1 MLCKAIGL
9 CHHSFAVEQ
18 GLATSRI
25 ADMRVWLSVALAGS
39 VAMLHAACEPQNR
52 QAISTPEQV
61 GEFQAPGLFSIG
73 LPSKDCEWR
82 SLKTDESGGI
92 KAHFFTCL
100 SADET
105 VKIVLIVEERKAEDD
120 KTRRAALAAYWNT
133 LVQGLK
139 DKGYR
144 ELKGKQ
150 PLLDSPIPDHVLFSL
165 QGKTPD
171 GEPAHIRGGAVFGKR
186 VYSLQAIGNTADEAD
201 RLIAMAKTLKE
212 R

>member
-1 MLCKAIGL
+1 
-9 CHHSFAVEQ
+9 
-18 GLATSRI
+18 
-25 ADMRVWLSVALAGS
+25 
-39 VAMLHAACEPQNR
+39 
-52 QAISTPEQV
+52 
-61 GEFQAPGLFSIG
+61 
-73 LPSKDCEWR
+73 
-82 SLKTDESGGI
+82 
-92 KAHFFTCL
+92 
-100 SADET
+100 
-105 VKIVLIVEERKAEDD
+105 
-120 KTRRAALAAYWNT
+120 
-133 LVQGLK
+133 VQGLK